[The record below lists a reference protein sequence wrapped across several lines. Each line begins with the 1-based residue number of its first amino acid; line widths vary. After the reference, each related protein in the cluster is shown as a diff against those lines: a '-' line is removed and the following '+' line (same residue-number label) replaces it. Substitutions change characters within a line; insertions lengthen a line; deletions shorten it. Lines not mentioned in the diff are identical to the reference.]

1 MKSYKLYEL
10 VLFCIPKYK
19 PLLGMSIEKKR
30 KALFPL
36 ATKRGCAQIGTSSH
50 S

>member
-19 PLLGMSIEKKR
+19 PLLGMSIEKKG
-30 KALFPL
+30 KH
-36 ATKRGCAQIGTSSH
+36 SSLWQLKEDAPK
-50 S
+50 